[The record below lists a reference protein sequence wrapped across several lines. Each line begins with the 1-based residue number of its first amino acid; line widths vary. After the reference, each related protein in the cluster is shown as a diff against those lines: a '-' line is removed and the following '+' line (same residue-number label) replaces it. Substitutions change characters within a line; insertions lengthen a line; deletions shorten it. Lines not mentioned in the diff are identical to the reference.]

1 MLESHIPLIFPSYFP
16 QPDFG
21 PASKSAITCR
31 IRRAVTKGPRKNI
44 FALFRLTIPID
55 LFPFRWQLH

>member
-1 MLESHIPLIFPSYFP
+1 MLEPLIFPSYFP

-31 IRRAVTKGPRKNI
+31 IRRAVTKGEAAIATSVQGK
-44 FALFRLTIPID
+44 
-55 LFPFRWQLH
+55 H